1 MIIYFDEISMHLSMA
16 IELYDKPHVREI
28 RNVGND
34 GVGSSGSSKKGKESP
49 SIIDHK

>member
-1 MIIYFDEISMHLSMA
+1 MIIYFDEISKHLSMA

-28 RNVGND
+28 HNVGND
-34 GVGSSGSSKKGKESP
+34 GVGSSGSIKKEKESP